1 VVRPEPCSQEQLRI
15 RDYHRPMRHVSLPL
29 WPLALACALLPV
41 LATHTAWWLS
51 VSDGHVPFCIPYL
64 EGCTSIS
71 RAARHGLGNHVFRA
85 MMLPTAMLQILL
97 WLAAWQWLKCTHP
110 KPGVGASLAALGLV
124 AGVFLILYATF
135 LGTEGDIYR
144 LLRRYGV
151 IVYFAATYI
160 AQLVLQRALRELP
173 AHRAHAVMLGVCIAM
188 LGLGVVST
196 AVSALV
202 DDEGLKDRWE
212 NVLEWNLG
220 AFLTLWFC
228 LLAWRWRSAGL
239 RLALYGRE
247 G

>member
-1 VVRPEPCSQEQLRI
+1 
-15 RDYHRPMRHVSLPL
+15 MRQASLPL

-41 LATHTAWWLS
+41 LGTHVAWWLS
-51 VSDGHVPFCIPYL
+51 VNHGHIPFCIPYI

-85 MMLPTAMLQILL
+85 VMLPTAMLQILL
-97 WLAAWQWLKCTHP
+97 WLAAWQWLRLAHP
-110 KPGVGASLAALGLV
+110 KPQAGASLPLLGLL

-173 AHRAHAVMLGVCIAM
+173 PHPSRLGMLAVCIGM

-202 DDEGLKDRWE
+202 GDEGLKDRWE

-220 AFLTLWFC
+220 VFLTAWFC
-228 LLAWRWRSAGL
+228 LLAWRWRSTGL